1 MGEPITRL
9 NPQIESSIQKIL
21 LEKAI
26 QMLFSIAILLPRE
39 EYNKRGVKPYD
50 YRIILV
56 LCILRIFLRKTY
68 ADYEIEMRTD
78 QRICSL
84 LGLKILPGK
93 STIQRGIGLITM
105 ELLHVFNK
113 ILIHD
118 LIQRKMNILV
128 DASGIRIIGRSIWY
142 SIKTKQKIYRR
153 DCDKIH
159 IAVCSD
165 LLLILNWRITQW
177 KKNDS
182 PFFRILLAPFKLLG
196 IIIAD
201 LGYSSRE
208 NHQFVFERNGAGF
221 IPFKSNATAKTKSSP
236 AWKFTFHLWSVC
248 KTIYQSIYHQRS
260 KVECVFSALKKRYG
274 DKLHSRNAYM
284 RRKEMA
290 LRFIAYNLRIIVYY
304 QYAVSNNFNLWVRA
318 KRK

>member
-26 QMLFSIAILLPRE
+26 QLLFSIAILLPRE
-39 EYNKRGVKPYD
+39 EYNKRGIKPYD
-50 YRIILV
+50 YRVILV

-68 ADYEIEMRTD
+68 ADYEIEMRSD

-93 STIQRGIGLITM
+93 STIQRGMCLFTM
-105 ELLHVFNK
+105 DLLRECNR

-118 LIQRKMNILV
+118 AIKRKLNILV

-142 SIKTKQKIYRR
+142 SIRTEQRIYRR
-153 DCDKIH
+153 DCDKVH

-165 LLLILNWRITQW
+165 LLLILNWRITRW
-177 KKNDS
+177 SKNDS
-182 PFFRILLAPFKLLG
+182 PFFKILLAPFKLLG

-208 NHQFVFERNGAGF
+208 NHQFVFDRNGASF

-236 AWKFTFHLWSVC
+236 AWKFAFNLWSVC

-274 DKLHSRNAYM
+274 DKLNSRSANM
-284 RRKEMA
+284 RKKEMT

-304 QYAVSNNFNLWVRA
+304 QYAVGNNLNLWVRA
-318 KRK
+318 KR

>member
-9 NPQIESSIQKIL
+9 NPQIESSIQKIF
-21 LEKAI
+21 LERAI
-26 QMLFSIAILLPRE
+26 QMLHSIAVLLPRE
-39 EYNKRGVKPYD
+39 EPMKRGVKPYD

-56 LCILRIFLRKTY
+56 LCILRILLRKTY

-78 QRICSL
+78 LRICSL

-93 STIQRGIGLITM
+93 STIQRGMSLITM
-105 ELLHVFNK
+105 DLLRECNR

-118 LIQRKMNILV
+118 VIQRKLNILV
-128 DASGIRIIGRSIWY
+128 DASGIRIIGKSIWY
-142 SIKTKQKIYRR
+142 TIRTKQKVYRR
-153 DCDKIH
+153 DCDKVH

-165 LLLILNWRITQW
+165 LLLILNWRITRW
-177 KKNDS
+177 RKNDS
-182 PFFRILLAPFKLLG
+182 PFFKILLAPFRLLG

-208 NHQFVFERNGAGF
+208 NHQFIFDRDGAGF
-221 IPFKSNATAKTKSSP
+221 IPFKSNATAKSKGNP
-236 AWKFTFHLWSVC
+236 AWKFAFHLWSVC

-260 KVECVFSALKKRYG
+260 KIESVFSALKKRYG
-274 DKLHSRNAYM
+274 DKLNAKSALM
-284 RRKEMA
+284 RRKEMT
-290 LRFIAYNLRIIVYY
+290 LRFVAYNLRIIVYY
-304 QYAVSNNFNLWVRA
+304 QYAVGNNLNLWVRA